1 MKRLAI
7 LLLVAMLA
15 VPAPVGAFP
24 PAGEVVGV
32 GDSWVVDQSDPD
44 PLVEGEPHMMRVTVL
59 EVRTPRSHGL
69 MRPPAGKRVYLLHLR
84 YDWVAGRPVVSFW
97 DWMAQRRNGRW
108 LRMVPVRG
116 LKRLPVTI
124 LIEDARPRVHG
135 WLAWYG
141 PGEPS
146 RVAFLMKPAW
156 DQRHV
161 IPAA

>member
-1 MKRLAI
+1 MKRAVL

-15 VPAPVGAFP
+15 VPEAVGAFP
-24 PAGEVVGV
+24 PSGEPAGV
-32 GDSWVVDQSDPD
+32 GDSWIIDQGDVGTQRH
-44 PLVEGEPHMMRVTVL
+44 LMRVTVL
-59 EVRTPRSHGL
+59 EVRTPRSLGL

-108 LRMVPVRG
+108 LRIVPVRG

-141 PGEPS
+141 PGDPS

-161 IPAA
+161 IPAAS